1 MFMRAGTPSGFSTMS
16 SGVPAGKNG
25 KNAYQQSLAVLPSDL
40 AIGTS
45 VDVEFDALLT
55 GTFDEWCQI
64 YWIDKVWT
72 AEGGEANAEETRI
85 EKLFDFANKDWQ
97 HIKFSANIR
106 EFPALRVGT
115 DYPIYDTS
123 KMGKGVYLLSMNPS
137 EQSFNYKNVVI
148 TAK

>member
-1 MFMRAGTPSGFSTMS
+1 MI
-16 SGVPAGKNG
+16 PAGKNS

-72 AEGGEANAEETRI
+72 AEGGEANPEETRI